1 MKLHLPKQL
10 FTALLTAFTLA
21 AAPSAWGA
29 DMTFTGVN
37 NRGIDTSSTTAQDTV
52 TFQMTDTTDKSVS
65 QNYFAG
71 SDTRTTHANIV
82 ISDNEET
89 DGMEGLVIT
98 DGNGSNKQIYTGAVT
113 GNGIIRK
120 QGPSNGNAI
129 TFEGNVTEF
138 TGDIHIATAADFT
151 LTFGGHTE
159 AVDASVTSAGAGIA
173 GTGSISINSNGTTLN
188 FNYTA
193 SSNPV
198 YITNAISESGN
209 YSSIINLKGGADYIF
224 TKTAYVDKF
233 SIDTNTSVKL
243 TQGSYTF
250 GSAGAV
256 SGGGLLILGDG
267 VTAEITA
274 KQGIQTHVEVNGGGT
289 LKSSVVDGT
298 WYQAAS
304 ATKSIT
310 LAGTSSEKMAT
321 FDVTARQTYVT
332 PTYMNGNAQITSSN
346 AGGSLQLYSGATF
359 TVTGTNN
366 IISAAMTTSR
376 ASLFD
381 VAEGGTLE
389 ISGQVT
395 RNSDASNDT
404 ITKKGAGELIFAHAD
419 NTIQGGLIIENGT
432 VTIASGGKINIYN
445 TISNAGTLNIEGIL
459 NISNVSAFEGAG
471 EITGYSSSSST
482 VSSSENGYGV
492 GKEILI
498 AGGKVTTGANYTVTG
513 INAYRLEEGVGLVG
527 LLENDRVVSNK
538 VFYANVGT
546 VKLGDGA
553 YTDYDAASTF
563 VVKSGA
569 TLDINGKILANE
581 TAELEG
587 DAKLTNTGAEVG
599 EGMAQLKTLTLKGDA
614 TVEAGNAFGLLSS
627 NWGETIMNLNGHTLT
642 KEGDARFFLVQTTV
656 NNGGTIN
663 AREGAIQIG
672 STNSRDEVTTANNVV
687 FSTEANGTLSLVNG
701 GKLIAKGVEGAAGAI
716 NGASNTTLQLE
727 SADNHSYL
735 GTVTGGFK
743 LVKKGSGTQ
752 TFGGNTVLG
761 TVTLEG
767 GKLAIGGTSSVTG
780 VISGAGSLEKIGTG
794 TLTLSSAN
802 TYTGATTITDG
813 ILSLNLGQVDGVN
826 RNYTLAN
833 SVSGSGTLQV
843 ESGTTLLNNDKL
855 ISSNIILNGGHLT
868 INGDKKLSANV
879 TMENGSYL
887 SFSNGDALDYDK
899 SAAINM
905 EVKTGAVLDF
915 GGTRQAFT
923 TNSVLTLAGGRVTGT
938 GDDFGAIDM
947 KDSANFTIKATEN
960 SSLDATVR
968 LRDGATIIV
977 DVADDKTLDASG
989 VFKNRNNTS
998 AGGSFTKKGT
1008 GELVLSAANTYTGG
1022 TKIEAGTVT
1031 TRNASALG
1039 TGGVNMTG
1047 GVLSLEEDLNLG
1059 GKLEI
1064 AGEASARIATS
1075 GKSLNLGTAGSV
1087 KKSAAGTASVTVSS
1101 NGANAAMAAKSD
1113 NVELIQLMQDASF
1126 TIQDMTL
1133 TDVKVEA
1140 GSEVKVYLDNVEAV
1154 NTVLTGGG
1162 QFALNAAPTVG
1173 TAATAENKGTLS
1185 FNTGLSVEA
1194 GTTLTLNLDVLN
1206 AVGGDEHGT
1215 YDLTI
1220 TLTLT
1225 GFDAEFDFS
1234 SITDQV
1240 VIDAGSWLGYELS
1253 GVIPVVTNSAL
1264 NEGASAVE
1272 NSAGAPTLT
1281 YTTTAASGGNVGT
1294 LVITIGGLNVP
1305 EPTTATLSLLALAA
1319 LAARRRRK

>member
-21 AAPSAWGA
+21 AAPSAWGD
-29 DMTFTGVN
+29 DMPFTGVN
-37 NRGIDTSSTTAQDTV
+37 NRAIDTSSTTAKDTV
-52 TFQMTDTTDKSVS
+52 IFQMTDTTDKSVS

-71 SDTRTTHANIV
+71 NDTRTTHANIV
-82 ISDNEET
+82 ISDNEDT

-98 DGNGSNKQIYTGAVT
+98 DGNSSNKQIYTGTVT

-120 QGPSNGNAI
+120 QGPSSGNAI

-138 TGDIHIATAADFT
+138 TGDIHIATTADFT
-151 LTFGGHTE
+151 LTFGGHVN
-159 AVDASVTSAGAGIA
+159 AVAASATSAEAGVA
-173 GTGSISINSNGTTLN
+173 GTGDISIDSSGTALN

-198 YITNAISESGN
+198 YITNAISESGD
-209 YSSIINLKGGADYIF
+209 YSSTINLKGGADYIF

-250 GSAGAV
+250 SSAGAV

-274 KQGIQTHVEVNGGGT
+274 TKGIQTHVEVNGGGT
-289 LKSSVVDGT
+289 LKSSILDGT
-298 WYQAAS
+298 WYEAAS

-321 FDVTARQTYVT
+321 FDVTDRQTYVT

-346 AGGSLQLYSGATF
+346 AGGSLQLYTDATF

-376 ASLFD
+376 ASLFN

-395 RNSDASNDT
+395 RNSINASNDT
-404 ITKKGAGELIFAHAD
+404 ITKKGAGELIFSHSN

-445 TISNAGTLNIEGIL
+445 AISNAGTLNIEGTL

-471 EITGYSSSSST
+471 EITGYSSSSSA
-482 VSSSENGYGV
+482 VNSNDNGYAV
-492 GKEILI
+492 GNKILI
-498 AGGKVTTGANYTVTG
+498 ANGTVILGSNASVTG
-513 INAYRLEEGVGLVG
+513 ITSAEVENGVGLVG
-527 LLENDRVVSNK
+527 TLESGRVSSTATFYVNK
-538 VFYANVGT
+538 GT

-553 YTDYDAASTF
+553 YTDYNAASTF

-587 DAKLTNTGAEVG
+587 GAKLTNTGAEVG
-599 EGMAQLKTLTLKGDA
+599 EGKAQLKTLTLKGDA

-627 NWGETIMNLNGHTLT
+627 SWGETIMNLNGHTLT

-663 AREGAIQIG
+663 AKEGTIQIG
-672 STNSRDEVTTANNVV
+672 STDSRDEVTTANNVV
-687 FSTEANGTLSLVNG
+687 FSTETNGTLSIVNG

-727 SADNHSYL
+727 SADNHSYS
-735 GTVTGGFK
+735 GTVTGGFTFI
-743 LVKKGSGTQ
+743 KKGEGTQ
-752 TFGGNTVLG
+752 TFAGNTALG
-761 TVTLEG
+761 TVMLEA
-767 GKLAIGGTSSVTG
+767 GKLAFGGTSSVTG

-802 TYTGATTITDG
+802 TYTG
-813 ILSLNLGQVDGVN
+813 
-826 RNYTLAN
+826 
-833 SVSGSGTLQV
+833 
-843 ESGTTLLNNDKL
+843 
-855 ISSNIILNGGHLT
+855 
-868 INGDKKLSANV
+868 
-879 TMENGSYL
+879 
-887 SFSNGDALDYDK
+887 
-899 SAAINM
+899 
-905 EVKTGAVLDF
+905 
-915 GGTRQAFT
+915 
-923 TNSVLTLAGGRVTGT
+923 
-938 GDDFGAIDM
+938 
-947 KDSANFTIKATEN
+947 
-960 SSLDATVR
+960 
-968 LRDGATIIV
+968 
-977 DVADDKTLDASG
+977 
-989 VFKNRNNTS
+989 
-998 AGGSFTKKGT
+998 
-1008 GELVLSAANTYTGG
+1008 G

-1031 TRNASALG
+1031 SRNASALG

-1047 GVLSLEEDLNLG
+1047 GALVLEEDLNLG

-1140 GSEVKVYLDNVEAV
+1140 GSGVKVTLDNVTAS
-1154 NTVLTGGG
+1154 NTVLAGGG
-1162 QFALNAAPTVG
+1162 QFALNAAPSVG
-1173 TAATAENKGTLS
+1173 TVATAENNYKGTLS
-1185 FNTGLSVEA
+1185 YNA
-1194 GTTLTLNLDVLN
+1194 GFGVGADTTLTLNLDVLN
-1206 AVGGDEHGT
+1206 AVGGDQHGT

-1220 TLTLT
+1220 TLT
-1225 GFDAEFDFS
+1225 GFGEGFDFS
-1234 SITDQV
+1234 SIASQV
-1240 VIDAGSWLGYELS
+1240 VFDGDSWLGKLLS
-1253 GVIPVVTNSAL
+1253 DVTPVVTGSSL
-1264 NEGASAVE
+1264 SEGVAAVE
-1272 NSAGAPTLT
+1272 NSAGAPTVT
-1281 YTTTAASGGNVGT
+1281 YTSTAASGGNVGS
-1294 LVITIGGLNVP
+1294 LVITINGLNVP
-1305 EPTTATLSLLALAA
+1305 EPATSTLSLLALAA
-1319 LAARRRRK
+1319 LAARRRRKG

>member
-10 FTALLTAFTLA
+10 FTALLAAITLA
-21 AAPSAWGA
+21 ASPVAKGKDAFTNIDFSGDFYAKTYEFSFMLNEGVTSGTVVGAYWGSSSGDGYGANALTITNVVANA
-29 DMTFTGVN
+29 DGTYTYTLGLGRGGLNNTNIDSSTSFTPKTGTEDAITFTG
-37 NRGIDTSSTTAQDTV
+37 
-52 TFQMTDTTDKSVS
+52 TFQSGVVYTISGLDNGTTGDQHASASITQIASGSVVGAE
-65 QNYFAG
+65 NEEYYKNNMNGAG
-71 SDTRTTHANIV
+71 SRNNGVNSDYSVAGGDLVWCGSGDAANLAA
-82 ISDNEET
+82 SAE
-89 DGMEGLVIT
+89 
-98 DGNGSNKQIYTGAVT
+98 
-113 GNGIIRK
+113 
-120 QGPSNGNAI
+120 SNGVTTLSNWKTAGLSG
-129 TFEGNVTEF
+129 TASTLEGANLIF
-138 TGDIHIATAADFT
+138 
-151 LTFGGHTE
+151 
-159 AVDASVTSAGAGIA
+159 DASSSVAKEVNITGSVTV
-173 GTGSISINSNGTTLN
+173 GSISVYD
-188 FNYTA
+188 NYTFTA
-193 SSNPV
+193 TEGAELSVANG
-198 YITNAISESGN
+198 ITVAKEKI
-209 YSSIINLKGGADYIF
+209 
-224 TKTAYVDKF
+224 
-233 SIDTNTSVKL
+233 L
-243 TQGSYTF
+243 TF
-250 GSAGAV
+250 
-256 SGGGLLILGDG
+256 
-267 VTAEITA
+267 E
-274 KQGIQTHVEVNGGGT
+274 
-289 LKSSVVDGT
+289 
-298 WYQAAS
+298 
-304 ATKSIT
+304 
-310 LAGTSSEKMAT
+310 
-321 FDVTARQTYVT
+321 
-332 PTYMNGNAQITSSN
+332 
-346 AGGSLQLYSGATF
+346 
-359 TVTGTNN
+359 
-366 IISAAMTTSR
+366 
-376 ASLFD
+376 
-381 VAEGGTLE
+381 
-389 ISGQVT
+389 
-395 RNSDASNDT
+395 
-404 ITKKGAGELIFAHAD
+404 
-419 NTIQGGLIIENGT
+419 
-432 VTIASGGKINIYN
+432 GGKINIYD
-445 TISNAGTLNIEGIL
+445 TISNAGTLNIEGTL
-459 NISNVSAFEGAG
+459 NISNVSAFESAG
-471 EITGYSSSSST
+471 EISGYSSSSSA
-482 VSSSENGYGV
+482 VNSNDNGYAV
-492 GKEILI
+492 GNKILI
-498 AGGKVTTGANYTVTG
+498 ANGTVILGSNASVTG
-513 INAYRLEEGVGLVG
+513 ITSAEVENGVGLVG
-527 LLENDRVVSNK
+527 TLESDRVSSTATFYVNK
-538 VFYANVGT
+538 GT

-563 VVKSGA
+563 VVKSDA

-581 TAELEG
+581 TAELER
-587 DAKLTNTGAEVG
+587 DAKLTNTGAEVP
-599 EGMAQLKTLTLKGDA
+599 EDKAQLKTLTLKGAA
-614 TVEAGNAFGLLSS
+614 TVHAESAFGLLASG
-627 NWGETIMNLNGHTLT
+627 WGETIMNLNGHTLT
-642 KEGDARFFLVQTTV
+642 KEGNARFFLVQTTV

-663 AREGAIQIG
+663 AREGTIQIG
-672 STNSRDEVTTANNVV
+672 SDRSANEVTTANNVV

-761 TVTLEG
+761 TVTLDG
-767 GKLAIGGTSSVTG
+767 GKLAIGGTSRVTG

-802 TYTGATTITDG
+802 TYTGATTITNG

-887 SFSNGDALDYDK
+887 SFSNGDALDYGK
-899 SAAINM
+899 NAAINM

-938 GDDFGAIDM
+938 GDGFGAIDM
-947 KDSANFTIKATEN
+947 NDYANFTIKATEN

-1140 GSEVKVYLDNVEAV
+1140 GSGVKVTLDDVTAS

-1173 TAATAENKGTLS
+1173 TVATAENKGTLS
-1185 FNTGLSVEA
+1185 YNTGLSVEA

-1206 AVGGDEHGT
+1206 AVGGDQHGT

-1220 TLTLT
+1220 TLT
-1225 GFDAEFDFS
+1225 GFGEGFDFS
-1234 SITDQV
+1234 SIASQV
-1240 VIDAGSWLGYELS
+1240 VFDADSWLGKVLS
-1253 GVIPVVTNSAL
+1253 GVTPVVTDSAL
-1264 NEGASAVE
+1264 NEGASAEE

-1305 EPTTATLSLLALAA
+1305 EPATSTLSLLALAA